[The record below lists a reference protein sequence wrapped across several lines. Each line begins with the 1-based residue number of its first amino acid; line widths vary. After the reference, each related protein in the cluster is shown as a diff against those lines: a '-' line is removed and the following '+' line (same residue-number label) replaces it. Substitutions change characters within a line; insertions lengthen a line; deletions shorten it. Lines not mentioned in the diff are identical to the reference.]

1 MHQLQPNGE
10 RMKLMRQRYRYMLR
24 IEQSRNTGASRDDMS
39 QRRWAFSLAL
49 VLLTFLVSFLPSLV
63 RGAEALVLARA
74 RQRISWLP
82 SASKTS
88 LVTYPL

>member
-1 MHQLQPNGE
+1 
-10 RMKLMRQRYRYMLR
+10 MKLMRQRYRYMLR
-24 IEQSRNTGASRDDMS
+24 IEQSRNTGTSRDDMS

-49 VLLTFLVSFLPSLV
+49 VLLAFLVSFLPSLV
-63 RGAEALVLARA
+63 RGAGALVLVRA

-82 SASKTS
+82 SISKTS